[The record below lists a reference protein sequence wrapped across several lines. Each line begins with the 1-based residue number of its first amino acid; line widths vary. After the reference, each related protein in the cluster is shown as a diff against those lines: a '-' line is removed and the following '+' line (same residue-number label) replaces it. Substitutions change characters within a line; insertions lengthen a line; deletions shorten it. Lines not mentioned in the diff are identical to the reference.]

1 MLARVRNRQSVNQLS
16 MAVNRLSCDDIHER
30 IYRENYT
37 KYDKEN
43 STFSEHTRIFYIDE
57 RSNYHYL
64 MNTDLG
70 SMCKKCKGS
79 GLIYPKNRVANDP
92 SDYIICELC
101 RGSGFR

>member
-1 MLARVRNRQSVNQLS
+1 MLARIRNRQSVRQLT
-16 MAVNRLSCDDIHER
+16 MALNRLSCDNIDEP
-30 IYRENYT
+30 IYRENYI

-43 STFSEHTRIFYIDE
+43 SSFSEHTRIFYID
-57 RSNYHYL
+57 NKLKYHYL

-79 GLIYPKNRVANDP
+79 GLIYPKHRITNGIC
-92 SDYIICELC
+92 DYRLCEEC